1 MVHAPRPVALPAV
14 GGPWRLRPGVDA
26 VALVGADDVHRPDL
40 VPGLRCETTR
50 VFATPVAD
58 VSLGWKH
65 AVALWPEVFDDETQ
79 YARVLEGLKRTRPV
93 VETGFEN
100 TLLARCILEKTH
112 SADAIVNDWGALMP
126 ELMERW
132 QLDRAEMVSGYGAIR
147 DDWMAADLESWL
159 EANLME
165 RVARLF
171 ILIMVG
177 AIAYF
182 GSLYLMRVRVHHLL
196 ERP

>member
-1 MVHAPRPVALPAV
+1 MVFFEAGQGWALFLARSV
-14 GGPWRLRPGVDA
+14 IATAIMA
-26 VALVGADDVHRPDL
+26 VALYFGQGGQIA
-40 VPGLRCETTR
+40 
-50 VFATPVAD
+50 
-58 VSLGWKH
+58 
-65 AVALWPEVFDDETQ
+65 
-79 YARVLEGLKRTRPV
+79 
-93 VETGFEN
+93 
-100 TLLARCILEKTH
+100 
-112 SADAIVNDWGALMP
+112 
-126 ELMERW
+126 
-132 QLDRAEMVSGYGAIR
+132 
-147 DDWMAADLESWL
+147 WL